1 MQRTT
6 KKKTGAWLCAMVMIA
21 LVAAYVIAIAAILLT
36 AGDEGI
42 AVLGFVALYGGLLVA
57 VAVGILFALR
67 QRLKEIDGG
76 EEEAAKQY

>member
-1 MQRTT
+1 MQSTT